1 MMRLGMLVSVA
12 ALGAAMVWGG
22 PALAHAG
29 GAPYSGGSFEN
40 GVFEGRSADFDQP
53 FRTRFS
59 EPAFYRGGYDPC
71 YDFGA
76 YPYRTCEFY
85 N

>member
-1 MMRLGMLVSVA
+1 MRSGLLMSA
-12 ALGAAMVWGG
+12 AMLGASIAWGG
-22 PALAHAG
+22 PALAQAG
-29 GAPYSGGSFEN
+29 GAPYGGAFEN
-40 GVFEGRSADFDQP
+40 GIFEGRSADFDHP
-53 FRTRFS
+53 FRTRS